1 MTRSSPFDER
11 FRAGWVFLLALLALA
26 FAPPAA
32 AYSIEVPDFGK
43 LERQLRIRPSQ
54 KAQFDSAVEASQRA
68 LMSVAIAGL
77 QVKET
82 LNREFRKPFPD
93 LNVIYRA
100 HEEVLDLTLPNFR
113 DAGVEWE
120 RLYKMLDR
128 SQVDMA
134 KRFLRDHLGQYA
146 PELK

>member
-1 MTRSSPFDER
+1 MGSR
-11 FRAGWVFLLALLALA
+11 RASLFVLLLAAIAL

-43 LERQLRIRPSQ
+43 LERQLRIRPAQ
-54 KAQFDSAVEASQRA
+54 KAQFDSAVQASQRA

-77 QVKET
+77 TVTET
-82 LNREFRKPFPD
+82 LNREFKKPFPD
-93 LNVIYRA
+93 LNAIYRA

-113 DAGVEWE
+113 EAGVEWE
-120 RLYKMLDR
+120 RLYRMLDR
-128 SQVDMA
+128 SQIDMA

>member
-1 MTRSSPFDER
+1 ML
-11 FRAGWVFLLALLALA
+11 LLAALA
-26 FAPPAA
+26 FLAPPAA
-32 AYSIEVPDFGK
+32 AYSIEVPDFGR
-43 LERQLRIRPSQ
+43 LERELRIRPAQ
-54 KAQFDSAVEASQRA
+54 KAQFDNAVQASQRA
-68 LMSVAIAGL
+68 LMSVALAGL
-77 QVKET
+77 TVKET

-93 LNVIYRA
+93 LNAIYRA

-120 RLYKMLDR
+120 RLYRMLDR

-146 PELK
+146 PDLR

>member
-1 MTRSSPFDER
+1 MRSASRLHDR
-11 FRAGWVFLLALLALA
+11 IRAGWVLLLALLALA
-26 FAPPAA
+26 FAPSAA
-32 AYSIEVPDFGK
+32 AYSIEVPDFGV

-54 KAQFDSAVEASQRA
+54 KAQFDSAVQASQRA
-68 LMSVAIAGL
+68 LMAVAIAGL

-93 LNVIYRA
+93 LNVLYRA

-113 DAGVEWE
+113 EAGVEWE
-120 RLYKMLDR
+120 RLYRMLDR
-128 SQVDMA
+128 TQVDMA

-146 PELK
+146 PDLR